1 MVRSD
6 VQIALLEESLKLLG
20 EKQND
25 LLKDRDLAEAEYR
38 VQATE
43 ADFLENEMKEAT
55 AEARESPR
63 KPILLQAIYL
73 THKKVVASFDTVKDT
88 EQQKETLHEEAC
100 VCDTNMASLN
110 AELQQKEDQVPDRVF
125 MHTHSCPQLKLYHVR
140 CPGCQLQNGATSH
153 SFLYSGRDLRD
164 KYFNKKKHRIN
175 GEEDGNNARS
185 NTKRYIISCQ
195 C

>member
-1 MVRSD
+1 M
-6 VQIALLEESLKLLG
+6 QIALLEESLKLLG
-20 EKQND
+20 EKHHD
-25 LLKDRDLAEAEYR
+25 LRKDRDLAEAKYR
-38 VQATE
+38 VQAT
-43 ADFLENEMKEAT
+43 ADLTENEMKKAV
-55 AEARESPR
+55 ANARELPR

-73 THKKVVASFDTVKDT
+73 AHNKVVASFDTVKDT

-175 GEEDGNNARS
+175 GEEDGSNARS

>member
-1 MVRSD
+1 
-6 VQIALLEESLKLLG
+6 
-20 EKQND
+20 
-25 LLKDRDLAEAEYR
+25 
-38 VQATE
+38 
-43 ADFLENEMKEAT
+43 MKKAV
-55 AEARESPR
+55 ANARELPR

-73 THKKVVASFDTVKDT
+73 AHNKVVASFDTVKDT

-175 GEEDGNNARS
+175 GEEDGSNARS

-195 C
+195 CWETGDPCTYNYAAPCTCIQTHTDTRVHIPSINKNLSEPSTWPVSSS